1 MKKILIIV
9 GLLLLSTNGLKA
21 ETMDLG
27 QLLTQA
33 ENNNPGIVQIK
44 QQIETL
50 KIQTQSLY
58 SLYDTKLNFNAGAN
72 LQKNQ
77 VTGFEP
83 ENMTVLS
90 TGLGWNKKLENGI
103 QFGLSGDL
111 SYQHSKYTPALA
123 AFGLPSDLAT
133 SKVGASLSMPLAQ
146 NSGGILDRLLIESTL
161 NQLNQQKISLEQKL
175 RDERFNVYYAYL
187 QAQLVMRHIKLRKE
201 TLDRNKEYEVI
212 AKRKRQ
218 TGYIQD
224 AEYAQAQLAAI
235 SAEKDYLEIREQFRN
250 TLLEI
255 KRMTGLEPDF
265 ALEIKED
272 SIDILPQVSS
282 YDLAQDKLLKA
293 DLMQQSLSLNVV
305 VSLQKIEAAENAL
318 QAQWNLQSSLTLTGK
333 KADPLGSI
341 AEIGGFYP
349 AFFVGIQSDLA
360 GATTKETAEAEL
372 AALNK
377 KIAENNLTSYQNQ
390 LKHRFKKSFDQYQ
403 FTKKMLEVNEKLL
416 SKYRDYIKSLQRD
429 YALGK
434 VDGFQLN
441 QAENAYVLA
450 ELGAI
455 QNTSQ
460 MVLHLLNVQYL
471 LGEI

>member
-1 MKKILIIV
+1 MKKIIGVLGLIILV
-9 GLLLLSTNGLKA
+9 QQTLSA
-21 ETMDLG
+21 ETLNLG
-27 QLLTQA
+27 QLLTLA
-33 ENNNPGIVQIK
+33 ENNNPAVLQIK

-50 KIQTQSLY
+50 KTQTDALY
-58 SLYDTKLNFNAGAN
+58 SLYDTRLNFNAGVN

-90 TGLGWNKKLENGI
+90 TGLGWNKKLENGV
-103 QFGLSGDL
+103 QVGLSGDL
-111 SYQHSKYTPALA
+111 SYQNSKYTPALA

-133 SKVGASLSMPLAQ
+133 SKIGANILMPLAQ
-146 NSGGILDRLLIESTL
+146 NSGGILDRIMIESTL
-161 NQLNQQKISLEQKL
+161 NQLDQQKLSLQQKL
-175 RDERFNVYYAYL
+175 RDERYNVYYSYL
-187 QAQLVMRHIKLRKE
+187 QAQSILRLIKLRKE
-201 TLDRNKEYEVI
+201 TLDRNKEYESI

-224 AEYAQAQLAAI
+224 AEYAQAQLAVI
-235 SAEKDYLEIREQFRN
+235 SAEKDYLEIREQYRN

-255 KRMTGLEPDF
+255 KRTTGLEPDF
-265 ALEIKED
+265 ALEVKEE
-272 SIDILPQVSS
+272 SIDVLPEISS
-282 YDLAQDKLLKA
+282 YDLAQEKLLKA
-293 DLMQQSLSLNVV
+293 DLMQQSLSLNMI
-305 VSLQKIEAAENAL
+305 VSLQKIDAAQNAL
-318 QAQWNLQSSLTLTGK
+318 QAQWNLQSSLTFTGK

-341 AEIGGFYP
+341 SEISGFYP
-349 AFFVGIQSDLA
+349 SFFLGIQSDLA
-360 GATTKETAEAEL
+360 GATTKEQSDADLAE
-372 AALNK
+372 LNK
-377 KIAENNLTSYQNQ
+377 KIAENNLTHYQNQ
-390 LKHRFKKSFDQYQ
+390 LKHRFKKSYDQYQ

-455 QNTSQ
+455 QNMSQ
-460 MVLHLLNVQYL
+460 MVLQLLNVQYL

>member
-1 MKKILIIV
+1 MKKLLTLVGFMILTAPF
-9 GLLLLSTNGLKA
+9 LTA

-33 ENNNPGIVQIK
+33 ENNNPGIIQVK
-44 QQIETL
+44 QQIDAL
-50 KIQTQSLY
+50 KSQSDALY
-58 SLYDTKLNFNAGAN
+58 GIYDTHLNLTAGLNA
-72 LQKNQ
+72 QRNQ
-77 VTGFEP
+77 VTGKKKKK
-83 ENMTVLS
+83 MVMLS
-90 TGLGWNKKLENGI
+90 GSLGWNKKMES
-103 QFGLSGDL
+103 GLSLGLNADL
-111 SYQHSKYTPALA
+111 NYQNSTYTGAIA

-133 SKVGASLSMPLAQ
+133 SKIGANLSLPLAQ
-146 NSGGILDRLLIESTL
+146 NSGGILDRLMIESTL
-161 NQLNQQKISLEQKL
+161 NQIHQQKISLEQKL
-175 RDERFNVYYAYL
+175 RDERYNVYQAYL
-187 QAQLVMRHIKLRKE
+187 QSQLTMRLIKLRKE

-224 AEYAQAQLAAI
+224 AEYAQAQLAVI
-235 SAEKDYLEIREQFRN
+235 SAEKDYLEVREQFRN
-250 TLLEI
+250 TLLNI
-255 KRMTGLEPDF
+255 KRVCGLDPDF
-265 ALEIKED
+265 SLEIKED
-272 SIDILPQVSS
+272 SIDILPQPEN
-282 YDLAQDKLLKA
+282 YEALQQKLLTS
-293 DLMQQSLSLNVV
+293 DLMQQSLSLNVL

-318 QAQWNLQSSLTLTGK
+318 QAQWNLQSSLTLVGK

-349 AFFVGIQSDLA
+349 TAFIGIQSDLA
-360 GATTKETAEAEL
+360 GATTKEKAEADL

-377 KIAENNLTSYQNQ
+377 KIAENNLVNYQNQ
-390 LKHRFKKSFDQYQ
+390 LQHRFKSAFDQYQ
-403 FTKKMLEVNEKLL
+403 FSKNMLTINDKLL
-416 SKYRDYIKSLQRD
+416 AKYREYIRSLQRD

>member
-1 MKKILIIV
+1 
-9 GLLLLSTNGLKA
+9 
-21 ETMDLG
+21 
-27 QLLTQA
+27 
-33 ENNNPGIVQIK
+33 VQIK

-50 KIQTQSLY
+50 KAQTQMLY
-58 SLYDTKLNFNAGAN
+58 GIYDTKLNFNAGVN

-146 NSGGILDRLLIESTL
+146 NSGGILDRLMIESTL

-235 SAEKDYLEIREQFRN
+235 SAEKDYLEIREQYRN

-255 KRMTGLEPDF
+255 KRTTGLEPDF

-272 SIDILPQVSS
+272 SIDILPQPKD
-282 YDLAQDKLLKA
+282 YEALQQKLLA
-293 DLMQQSLSLNVV
+293 SDLMQQSLSLNVL
-305 VSLQKIEAAENAL
+305 VSLQKMEAAENAL

-349 AFFVGIQSDLA
+349 GFFVGIQSDLA
-360 GATTKETAEAEL
+360 L
-372 AALNK
+372 
-377 KIAENNLTSYQNQ
+377 
-390 LKHRFKKSFDQYQ
+390 
-403 FTKKMLEVNEKLL
+403 
-416 SKYRDYIKSLQRD
+416 
-429 YALGK
+429 
-434 VDGFQLN
+434 
-441 QAENAYVLA
+441 
-450 ELGAI
+450 
-455 QNTSQ
+455 
-460 MVLHLLNVQYL
+460 
-471 LGEI
+471 